1 MTHIL
6 GIHNTLEEFFTEA
19 TNHWEDRVT
28 AVEDFTCK
36 IRTILGKRLTKAQHQ
51 QHHKMLEGFYI
62 LKEVFAFL
70 QKQASHPELTLATTG
85 ITSSGKSTLANFLIG
100 ESILLS
106 AVQEMSAGLVKI
118 THSDKS
124 SC

>member
-28 AVEDFTCK
+28 AVEDFMCK
-36 IRTILGKRLTKAQHQ
+36 IRKCLTEA
-51 QHHKMLEGFYI
+51 QHHKMLEGFYS

-70 QKQASHPELTLATTG
+70 QEQASHPELTLATTG
-85 ITSSGKSTLANFLIG
+85 ITSSGKSTLLISLLERVFFFL
-100 ESILLS
+100 LCR
-106 AVQEMSAGLVKI
+106 K
-118 THSDKS
+118 
-124 SC
+124 